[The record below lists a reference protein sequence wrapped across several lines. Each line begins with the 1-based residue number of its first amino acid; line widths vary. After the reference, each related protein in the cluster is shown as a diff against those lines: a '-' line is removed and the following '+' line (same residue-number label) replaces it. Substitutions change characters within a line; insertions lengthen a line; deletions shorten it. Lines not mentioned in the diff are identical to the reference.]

1 MKMKNIKRNI
11 NYKDNSKIDIDV
23 NKDTILIEQNKVP
36 FKYRKIMDKICPIV
50 TIGTILKEKKISD
63 CISLHCFINIEDR
76 PSISTKLT
84 YSSTSTNK

>member
-1 MKMKNIKRNI
+1 
-11 NYKDNSKIDIDV
+11 
-23 NKDTILIEQNKVP
+23 
-36 FKYRKIMDKICPIV
+36 MDKICPIV

-84 YSSTSTNK
+84 YSSTSINKQEIACNDNTSTIKLTLWGNCINYANEQCLFYTSKSQRMA